1 MGKKAKE
8 HRKKV
13 QARNERIK
21 AEQKKM
27 QKMYQEMFEKKMN
40 EFQNK
45 FSGETV
51 DGERLSVNVNGG
63 EVPFEI
69 INPNELENKLES
81 TEEN

>member
-27 QKMYQEMFEKKMN
+27 QKMYQEMFEKKMI

>member
-40 EFQNK
+40 EF
-45 FSGETV
+45 
-51 DGERLSVNVNGG
+51 
-63 EVPFEI
+63 
-69 INPNELENKLES
+69 
-81 TEEN
+81 